1 MKGEMGMK
9 NQMGEGLREK
19 KTLKQ
24 RLCSDNAVG
33 YVFAAPFIVG
43 FCCLTLLP
51 MILSLYYSMTN
62 YNFVQWDFIGLDNYV
77 RMFTKDDKFWYSVWR
92 TLVYVVL
99 AVPAKLIFALLVA
112 YFLTRETR
120 IASLY
125 RAIYYLPS
133 LVGGSVAVA
142 LVWKQMFARK
152 GMINSIIMSLGINRL
167 NWMGDKVLVMFPL
180 ALLTVWQFGSSMIIF
195 AAGLKE
201 IPRTYY
207 EAAEIDGANAFQRFL
222 KITLPCLSPV
232 ILYNLVMQT
241 ITGFMVFTQAFIIT
255 QGGPADAT
263 NFIAYYIF
271 KQGFSYQDMGYASA
285 ISWVLLIVI
294 SVVTLLIFK
303 SSKRWVFY
311 EAGNDD

>member
-1 MKGEMGMK
+1 MK
-9 NQMGEGLREK
+9 EK

-33 YVFAAPFIVG
+33 YVFAAPFIIG
-43 FCCLTLLP
+43 FCCLTLVP
-51 MILSLYYSMTN
+51 MIVSLYYSFTN
-62 YNFVQWDFIGLDNYV
+62 YNFVQSDFIGFGNYV
-77 RMFTKDDKFWYSVWR
+77 RMFCGDEKFWYSVWR
-92 TLVYVVL
+92 TLIYVVL

-120 IASLY
+120 MASIY
-125 RAIYYLPS
+125 RAVYYLPS

-142 LVWKQMFARK
+142 LVWKQMFGRK
-152 GMINSIIMSLGINRL
+152 GLINSLLMALGMGRF
-167 NWMGDKVLVMFPL
+167 NWMGDKSLVMFPL

-201 IPRTYY
+201 IPGSYY
-207 EAAEIDGANAFQRFL
+207 EAAEIDGANAYQRFI

-271 KQGFSYQDMGYASA
+271 KQGFNYQNMGYASA
-285 ISWVLLIVI
+285 LSWVLLIVI
-294 SVVTLLIFK
+294 AVVTLLIFK
-303 SSKRWVFY
+303 TSKKWVFY
-311 EAGNDD
+311 EAGSDD

>member
-1 MKGEMGMK
+1 MK
-9 NQMGEGLREK
+9 NQANSAAKEK
-19 KTLKQ
+19 KTFRQ
-24 RLCSDNAVG
+24 IMCTDNAVG

-43 FCCLTLLP
+43 FCGLTLFP
-51 MILSLYYSMTN
+51 MLLSLYYSMTN
-62 YNFVQWDFIGLDNYV
+62 YNFVNSDFIGLANYT
-77 RMFTKDDKFWYSVWR
+77 RMFLQDSKFWYSVWR
-92 TLVYVVL
+92 TLIYVVL

-112 YFLTRETR
+112 YFLTRETK

-125 RAIYYLPS
+125 RAVYYLPS

-152 GMINSIIMSLGINRL
+152 GMINSILKFIGIGRL
-167 NWMGDKVLVMFPL
+167 NWMGDKALVMFPL

-201 IPRTYY
+201 IPSTYY
-207 EAAEIDGANAFQRFL
+207 EAAEIDGANAFQRFI

-263 NFIAYYIF
+263 NFIAYYIYN
-271 KQGFSYQDMGYASA
+271 QGFKYQDMGYASA
-285 ISWVLLIVI
+285 LSWVLLIVI
-294 SVVTLLIFK
+294 SAVTLVIFK
-303 SSKRWVFY
+303 TSKKWVFY
-311 EAGNDD
+311 EAGSDD

>member
-1 MKGEMGMK
+1 MK
-9 NQMGEGLREK
+9 NQVQQEK
-19 KTLKQ
+19 RTLKQ
-24 RLCSDNAVG
+24 RMCSDNAVG

-43 FCCLTLLP
+43 FCCLTLFP
-51 MILSLYYSMTN
+51 MILSLYYSLTN
-62 YNFVQWDFIGLDNYV
+62 YNFVESDFIGLANYI
-77 RMFTKDDKFWYSVWR
+77 RMFCEDEKFWYSIWR
-92 TLVYVVL
+92 TLLYVVL
-99 AVPAKLIFALLVA
+99 AVPAKLIFALMVA
-112 YFLTRETR
+112 YFLTRESR
-120 IASLY
+120 MASIY
-125 RAIYYLPS
+125 RAVYYLPS

-152 GMINSIIMSLGINRL
+152 GMINSIIMAMGMDRI
-167 NWMGDKVLVMFPL
+167 NWMGDKTMVMLPL

-201 IPRTYY
+201 IPMTYY
-207 EAAEIDGANAFQRFL
+207 EAAEIDGANAFWRFV

-263 NFIAYYIF
+263 NFIAYYVF
-271 KQGFSYQDMGYASA
+271 KQGFTYQDMGYASA
-285 ISWVLLIVI
+285 LSWVLLVVI
-294 SVVTLLIFK
+294 SIVTLIIFK
-303 SSKRWVFY
+303 TSKKWVFY

>member
-1 MKGEMGMK
+1 MK
-9 NQMGEGLREK
+9 NQANSGLKEK
-19 KTLKQ
+19 RTLKQ
-24 RLCSDNAVG
+24 RLCTDNAVG

-43 FCCLTLLP
+43 FCCLTLIP
-51 MILSLYYSMTN
+51 MVVSLYYSMTN
-62 YNFVQWDFIGLDNYV
+62 YNFVQSDFIGLANYV
-77 RMFTKDDKFWYSVWR
+77 RMFTEDTKFLYSVWR
-92 TLVYVVL
+92 TLLYVIL
-99 AVPAKLIFALLVA
+99 AVPAKLVFALLVA
-112 YFLTRETR
+112 YFLTRETKM
-120 IASLY
+120 ASIY
-125 RAIYYLPS
+125 RAVYYLPS

-152 GMINSIIMSLGINRL
+152 GLINSLIMMMGLDRI
-167 NWMGDKVLVMFPL
+167 NWMGDKNMVMLPL

-201 IPRTYY
+201 IPGSYY
-207 EAAEIDGANAFQRFL
+207 EAAEIDGANALQRFI

-271 KQGFSYQDMGYASA
+271 KQGFTYHDMGYASA

-294 SVVTLLIFK
+294 AAVTLLIFK
-303 SSKRWVFY
+303 TSKKWVFY
-311 EAGNDD
+311 EAGSDD

>member
-1 MKGEMGMK
+1 MK
-9 NQMGEGLREK
+9 NQTGGVLGKK

-24 RLCSDNAVG
+24 RLSSDNVVG

-62 YNFVQWDFIGLDNYV
+62 YNFVQSDFIGLDNYV
-77 RMFTKDDKFWYSVWR
+77 RMFREDSKFLYSVWR
-92 TLVYVVL
+92 TFIYVLL
-99 AVPAKLIFALLVA
+99 AVPAKLAFALLVA
-112 YFLTRETR
+112 YFLTRKTKM
-120 IASLY
+120 ASIY
-125 RAIYYLPS
+125 RAVYYLPS

-152 GMINSIIMSLGINRL
+152 GMINSIIVSMGMSRL
-167 NWMGDKVLVMFPL
+167 NWMGGKNLVMIPL

-207 EAAEIDGANAFQRFL
+207 EAAEIDGANAYQSFFR
-222 KITLPCLSPV
+222 ITLPCLSPV

-271 KQGFSYQDMGYASA
+271 KQGFTYQNMGYASA
-285 ISWVLLIVI
+285 ISWVLLVVI
-294 SVVTLLIFK
+294 SAVTLLIFK
-303 SSKRWVFY
+303 TSKRWVFY
-311 EAGNDD
+311 EADSED

>member
-1 MKGEMGMK
+1 MK
-9 NQMGEGLREK
+9 NGVEGVLREK

-24 RLCSDNAVG
+24 ILCTDQAVG

-51 MILSLYYSMTN
+51 MMLSLYYSLTN
-62 YNFVQWDFIGLDNYV
+62 YNFVKSDFIGLGNYV
-77 RMFTKDDKFWYSVWR
+77 RMFSEDTKFWYSVWR

-99 AVPAKLIFALLVA
+99 AVPAKLVFALMVA

-120 IASLY
+120 MASIY
-125 RAIYYLPS
+125 RAVYYLPS

-152 GMINSIIMSLGINRL
+152 GMINSMIMSMGMDRL
-167 NWMGDKVLVMFPL
+167 NWMGDKNMVMLPL

-207 EAAEIDGANAFQRFL
+207 EAAEIDGASGYQRFL
-222 KITLPCLSPV
+222 RITLPCLSPV

-271 KQGFSYQDMGYASA
+271 KQGFTYQDMGYASA
-285 ISWVLLIVI
+285 ISWVLLVVI
-294 SVVTLLIFK
+294 STVTLLIFRT
-303 SSKRWVFY
+303 SKRWVFY
-311 EAGNDD
+311 EAGSDD

>member
-1 MKGEMGMK
+1 MKK
-9 NQMGEGLREK
+9 EK
-19 KTLKQ
+19 KTLSQ

-33 YVFAAPFIVG
+33 YIFAAPFIVG
-43 FCCLTLLP
+43 FVCLTLFP

-62 YNFVQWDFIGLDNYV
+62 YNFVKSDFIGMDNYV
-77 RMFTKDDKFWYSVWR
+77 RMFTGDPKFWYSVWR
-92 TLVYVVL
+92 TLLYVVL

-120 IASLY
+120 MASIY
-125 RAIYYLPS
+125 RAVYYLPS

-152 GMINSIIMSLGINRL
+152 GLINSMIISAGLHRL
-167 NWMGDKVLVMFPL
+167 NWMGDKNLVMLPL

-201 IPRTYY
+201 IPTTYY
-207 EAAEIDGANAFQRFL
+207 EAAEIDGANAWQRFI

-241 ITGFMVFTQAFIIT
+241 ITGFMVFTQAYIIT

-271 KQGFSYQDMGYASA
+271 KQGFTYQDMGYASA

-294 SVVTLLIFK
+294 SAVTLVIFK
-303 SSKRWVFY
+303 TSKRWVFY